1 MKHSR
6 IHYYLVRFLSRKCSL
21 NFEIFLYFSLT
32 SSETRSHTAHKC
44 LYQLFFLKFHAK
56 IKKLSWRS
64 FLIQRSEYLLF
75 HLICSHQWLALQTRS
90 FNNFSKVIEEIYE
103 GTFLVVTECRPQS
116 YQKKIS

>member
-1 MKHSR
+1 M
-6 IHYYLVRFLSRKCSL
+6 CSL

-32 SSETRSHTAHKC
+32 SSETRSTTAHKC

-103 GTFLVVTECRPQS
+103 GTFLVKLQNVDHNLIK
-116 YQKKIS
+116 KKILSKYIIKISLKF